1 MRRFD
6 ELLNTKP
13 LEKTPLPQVSTLSAP
28 AQEEKK
34 QANLL
39 ANQQTS
45 KETKKYASKETNQQ
59 TALLTSKLA
68 TKPAN
73 QQTTKEKRKY
83 GTYLRD
89 DSILAIQLLA
99 VQTQRKDH
107 EVVQEAVDRYFEN
120 LRN

>member
-1 MRRFD
+1 MGRFD

-13 LEKTPLPQVSTLSAP
+13 LEKTPLPQASTLSAP

-34 QANLL
+34 HASLL

-45 KETKKYASKETNQQ
+45 KDTNQQ
-59 TALLTSKLA
+59 SALPASKLA